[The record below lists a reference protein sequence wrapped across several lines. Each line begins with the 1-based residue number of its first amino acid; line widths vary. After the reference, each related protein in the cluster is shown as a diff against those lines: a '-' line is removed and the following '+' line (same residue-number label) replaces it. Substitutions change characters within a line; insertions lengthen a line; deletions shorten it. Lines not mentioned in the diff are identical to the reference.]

1 MVSQFQNKNL
11 AILKLNGILEVA
23 RLIRRNRRK
32 HQKRRK
38 VTLDQTKKVGFSE
51 KL

>member
-11 AILKLNGILEVA
+11 ARLKLNGILEVA

-32 HQKRRK
+32 
-38 VTLDQTKKVGFSE
+38 VTLDQTKKVAFSE
-51 KL
+51 NL